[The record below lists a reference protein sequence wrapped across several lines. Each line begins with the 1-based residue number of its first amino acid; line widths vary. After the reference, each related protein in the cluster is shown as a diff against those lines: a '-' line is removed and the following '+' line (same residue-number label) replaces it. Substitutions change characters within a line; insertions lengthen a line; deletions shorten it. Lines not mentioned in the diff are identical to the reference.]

1 MFKQYQLSFTMTPQY
16 LFHSNLFKK
25 KKKNKKKK
33 KKNIVAWDKYLHMS
47 ESFSFNIGEKHLLK
61 DYFYF
66 WEIKKKIL

>member
-16 LFHSNLFKK
+16 LFHSNLY
-25 KKKNKKKK
+25 KKKK
-33 KKNIVAWDKYLHMS
+33 KKVAWDKYLHMS